1 MTISWF
7 RHWHG
12 LATDPKLAFVA
23 KKCRRP
29 MCEVVAVFVSMLE
42 NASAN
47 ESERGTLSNWD
58 HEVVGCSLDIESMHV
73 EAIYLAMQ
81 GKLILA
87 NKLMGWSRRQPKRED
102 DSAERVR
109 AHREKKRAVTQC
121 NALSQPETLDS
132 DSEKTRELNSL
143 PPEQDAAR
151 EASEIQSLIGVRVGG
166 GVQTPISPEALRKAA
181 QRANVMDAAPLV
193 PIFNDWPKSRTAKD
207 REAMFIGSAAKL
219 FANAPPEVRERCRP
233 IAAPEPEP
241 IKPRPVRASSQL
253 VATLSKGN
261 RYAN

>member
-1 MTISWF
+1 MSISWF

-58 HEVVGCSLDIESMHV
+58 HEVVGCSLDIEPMHV

-121 NALSQPETLDS
+121 NAPSHQETQDQES
-132 DSEKTRELNSL
+132 ESEKDSELTSL

-151 EASEIQSLIGVRVGG
+151 EKRKEVFKPDLVGRGGASAPKREMIQRAEGLGLPVDDLLDA
-166 GVQTPISPEALRKAA
+166 TRKANPRNPHA
-181 QRANVMDAAPLV
+181 Y
-193 PIFNDWPKSRTAKD
+193 FRTLAVNELA
-207 REAMFIGSAAKL
+207 RRI
-219 FANAPPEVRERCRP
+219 PRCRP
-233 IAAPEPEP
+233 ELLSAA
-241 IKPRPVRASSQL
+241 ISGKPDAFTV
-253 VATLSKGN
+253 VTL
-261 RYAN
+261 ALMETADALA